1 LENKKIIYFEIVNTL
16 KNSISKVK
24 MFDNASFYN
33 ILLQDETS
41 LPLNNITFL
50 NNDLNFDL
58 CSHSIDL
65 DHGKNKEDDFNTV
78 YNQSLINI
86 YEDKATNFETRKK
99 DNYCPIKNNN
109 SNISEI
115 KDSKIYTFEDISK
128 ILTENSLNSIL
139 NKFTKDEAIKK
150 YESNMKLLN
159 QKRKR
164 NRNKSKEDENE
175 NEEEK
180 KRGRKRKDD
189 NTDRKHGKYAPD
201 NIMKKIK
208 SKFFENIISFIN
220 RIVNKN
226 NEESKREIFKKL
238 DYKYTNQMKQNIDL
252 ELLNLP
258 LKDILKKDISPK
270 YTNLNPNSN
279 KVNLEEILE
288 KEKND
293 EIIMFVLNLSFRE
306 FIELFCLK
314 KTLKDIESS
323 KIIDCN
329 MLQRLIN
336 NFPKIDSL
344 LSDIS
349 NKNDKTYLSHFIFHL
364 YNYEQWFLS
373 KIGRSSRKK
382 NIKELSIQI
391 TEEKIT

>member
-1 LENKKIIYFEIVNTL
+1 
-16 KNSISKVK
+16 

-33 ILLQDETS
+33 ILSQDETS

-78 YNQSLINI
+78 YNQSFINI

-164 NRNKSKEDENE
+164 NRNRSKEDENE

-208 SKFFENIISFIN
+208 LKLFENIVSFIN

-226 NEESKREIFKKL
+226 NEKSKREIFKKL
-238 DYKYTNQMKQNIDL
+238 DYKYIKKLKQETDL
-252 ELLNLP
+252 KLLNSTLMDIL
-258 LKDILKKDISPK
+258 LKDISRK
-270 YTNLNPNSN
+270 YTSLNPNSN
-279 KVNLEEILE
+279 RVKLEEILRN
-288 KEKND
+288 EKND
-293 EIIMFVLNLSFRE
+293 EIIMFALNLSFRE
-306 FIELFCLK
+306 FIDLLCLK
-314 KTLKDIESS
+314 KDFKDIENLK
-323 KIIDCN
+323 KIEIN
-329 MLQRLIN
+329 RIQRLITN
-336 NFPKIDSL
+336 LPRIDSL
-344 LSDIS
+344 INGIS
-349 NKNDKTYLSHFIFHL
+349 KINDKAYLSHFIFHL
-364 YNYEQWFLS
+364 YNYEQWFLTKKGRKGRNS
-373 KIGRSSRKK
+373 KKDGTK
-382 NIKELSIQI
+382 IKQI
-391 TEEKIT
+391 K